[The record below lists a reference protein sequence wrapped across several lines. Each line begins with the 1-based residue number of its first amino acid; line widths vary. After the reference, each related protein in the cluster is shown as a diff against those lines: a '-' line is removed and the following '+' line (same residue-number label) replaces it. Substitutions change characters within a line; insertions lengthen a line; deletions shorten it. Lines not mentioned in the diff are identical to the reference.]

1 MEISPRLSNIYR
13 RRIYLWNVSNAFRK
27 RAHGSNQHV
36 SVSGTRSVSI
46 RAALNSKI
54 HHCWYTSFNYMIA
67 RFVFTLLVC
76 TFASKLVSWSSN
88 YMIFFKLNLDHGFEL
103 SRVRRECNADRCP
116 SSKCRVRRECN
127 ADRCPSSKCRVRREC
142 NADRCPSS
150 KCRVRRE
157 CNADRCPSSKCRVR
171 RECNADRC
179 PSRKCNEHAF
189 RVSSFEVNRIFSSL
203 MFSFFRYILN
213 VQHRIEWVQLDRLNK
228 H

>member
-27 RAHGSNQHV
+27 RAHSSKQHV

-76 TFASKLVSWSSN
+76 TFASKLVSWSGN
-88 YMIFFKLNLDHGFEL
+88 YMIFFKLNLDHGFGL
-103 SRVRRECNADRCP
+103 S
-116 SSKCRVRRECN
+116 
-127 ADRCPSSKCRVRREC
+127 
-142 NADRCPSS
+142 
-150 KCRVRRE
+150 
-157 CNADRCPSSKCRVR
+157 RVR

-203 MFSFFRYILN
+203 MFSFLSYILN